1 MKPFGFRKTSA
12 CSLILFEAMSTVR
25 PDELDIRILE
35 QLQLDGRMP
44 FSRIAAALGVS
55 DVTVRTRVT
64 RLVDAKLVRFVTDID
79 PGQLG
84 LIEVYL
90 GILIQGPALDRA
102 VATLTAIPEVTYA
115 VELSGAF
122 DLLCEV
128 IARDNDD
135 LLRLLR
141 EVRTTPGVTR
151 VETLTVLRIHKET
164 WRFAGLA
171 GSR

>member
-1 MKPFGFRKTSA
+1 MPA
-12 CSLILFEAMSTVR
+12 VQ

-44 FSRIAAALGVS
+44 FSRIATTLGVS
-55 DVTVRTRVT
+55 DVTVRTRVS
-64 RLVDAKLVRFVTDID
+64 RLVNAKLVKFVTDVD
-79 PGQLG
+79 PSQLG

-90 GILIQGPALDRA
+90 GVLIQGPALDRA
-102 VATLTAIPEVTYA
+102 ISTLTAIPEVTYA

-122 DLLCEV
+122 DLLCEL

-171 GSR
+171 AARS